1 MTKLFGH
8 TQLRV
13 TAAIV
18 AIVGSATLIAA
29 AGIPADDGVIYGCYS
44 SATGQLRVISDTT
57 SCRSSETAISWNQVG
72 PAGAEGPAGPAGPE
86 GPTGPTGPAGA
97 GDVYSIDRAMGE
109 LPLPLYPAWQT
120 IARFDLAA
128 GRYAILASARLH
140 NETSFGLDASC
151 GVLVGSRPFDAAD
164 TVWGGGSASQTMT
177 GVSILAEP
185 GSVTLRCRADAD
197 AAILLQ
203 SFSLTV
209 MTVGTG
215 GATSTT
221 GSTSSTAGGTTTGA
235 TTSSTT
241 GTGSGTTGTTTTT
254 TGTTGGTTTT
264 GTSTT
269 GTTGTTTGGTSGT
282 TTGTTGGTTTG
293 TTGTSTTGTTTGT
306 TTGG

>member
-1 MTKLFGH
+1 MMKFLEH
-8 TQLRV
+8 VELRV
-13 TAAIV
+13 AAAIV

-29 AGIPADDGVIYGCYS
+29 GGIPADDGVIYGCYGS
-44 SATGQLRVISDTT
+44 VTGQLRVISDTE
-57 SCRSSETAISWNQVG
+57 SCRSAETAISWNQVG
-72 PAGAEGPAGPAGPE
+72 PAGAEGPAGPE

-140 NETSFGLDASC
+140 NDTSFGLDASC

-177 GVSILAEP
+177 GVSTLAEP

-197 AAILLQ
+197 AAIVLQ

-241 GTGSGTTGTTTTT
+241 GT
-254 TGTTGGTTTT
+254 TGGTTT

-269 GTTGTTTGGTSGT
+269 GTTGTTTGGATGT
-282 TTGTTGGTTTG
+282 TTGTSTGTTGGTTTG